1 MQIDTNLQPGDL
13 NAPLRRLFSLAE
25 QKVVDLDRSWDSSR
39 GAPVFTVQGKYT
51 SKGWTEWTQ
60 GFQYGCAILTFDA
73 TGNQQLL
80 DLGRAR
86 TRDLMAPHVT
96 HLGVQDHGFN
106 NL

>member
-1 MQIDTNLQPGDL
+1 MQIDTTVQPKDL
-13 NAPLRRLFSLAE
+13 AKSLDRLFELASK
-25 QKVVDLDRSWDSSR
+25 KVRAIDRSWDPAK
-39 GAPVFTVQGKYT
+39 GTPVFTVQGTYT

-80 DLGRAR
+80 ELGRTR

-96 HLGVQDHGFN
+96 HIGV
-106 NL
+106 